1 MDGNE
6 RGHWGRERDHGFR
19 SCPNGGIRAAL
30 GVGTKKAGLMP
41 AQSILIL
48 YYYY

>member
-19 SCPNGGIRAAL
+19 SCPDGGIRAAL

-41 AQSILIL
+41 ALTHTHNTK
-48 YYYY
+48 